1 MNRAELA
8 EKIAEKIGIT
18 KKQAEDVLRSF
29 ESHTIKALQ
38 QGQEVTL
45 AGFGTFSARVRKER
59 GGVNPRNPKERIQ
72 IPTVTVPKF
81 KAGKNLKDE
90 LKSGKAGSAGKS
102 EDQDVLPVEEA

>member
-29 ESHTIKALQ
+29 ETHTIETLKK
-38 QGQEVTL
+38 GGEVTL
-45 AGFGTFSARVRKER
+45 AGFGTFSARLRKSR

-90 LKSGKAGSAGKS
+90 LKKDGSEGVSGESTT
-102 EDQDVLPVEEA
+102 